1 MRAHRRH
8 PASDA
13 CRNQFDPSS
22 FAHLQDLSFLCD
34 DDSESDPGGR
44 GPTRPSY
51 KDRIVHCAFT
61 WLRALAEKAA

>member
-1 MRAHRRH
+1 MRAHRSYL
-8 PASDA
+8 ASDA
-13 CRNQFDPSS
+13 CRNQIDRTTV
-22 FAHLQDLSFLCD
+22 AYLQDLSFLCD